1 MKWFKHDSNAH
12 TDAKLQK
19 VLMRYG
25 AEGYATYWYSLEL
38 IAGKVDAKNITF
50 ELEHDAEIIGHVLK
64 IDQLRVEEIMLYM
77 TEVGLFDNSNGVITC
92 LKMATRLD
100 DTTSR
105 HPLIKQ
111 ILNKINGA
119 KGLDGSASDDPEV
132 SSDNPEVS
140 STKSEQKRL
149 DEKRLEEKRKEEIKK
164 KKKKTWVGLQPPSIN
179 EVQKYLDAEGITGFT
194 AENFVSHYESVEWM
208 RGQTKILCWHSCVG
222 TWRKGEQKKPKS
234 LEVID

>member
-25 AEGYATYWYSLEL
+25 ADGYATYWYCLEL

-64 IDQLRVEEIMLYM
+64 VDQLRVQEIMTYM
-77 TEVGLFDNSNGVITC
+77 TKLGLFDNTEGVITC

-119 KGLDGSASDDPEV
+119 KGLEGSASDNPEG

-140 STKSEQKRL
+140 PTKSEQ
-149 DEKRLEEKRKEEIKK
+149 KRLEEKRKEDIKK
-164 KKKKTWVGLQPPSIN
+164 KKKKKKPWVGLQPPSIN
-179 EVQKYLDAEGITGFT
+179 EVQKYLDAEGITDFT
-194 AENFVSHYESVEWM
+194 AEKFVSHYESVEWM
-208 RGQTKILCWHSCVG
+208 RGRTQITCWHNCVG
-222 TWRKGEQKKPKS
+222 TWRKGAPKKPKS